1 MQKKNQKSKQ
11 RNFKA
16 VFERVPFPSF
26 IVLILASIHPVIVF
40 SQVEEQGEK
49 ETQRQ
54 PVQIIEDIQIL
65 FNKILYEYK
74 AQNYTG
80 AEELATITYLENYEY
95 IEAPLGKKNKA
106 LMEETE
112 IMLRE
117 DLRTAIGDKVP
128 LEEVEQLINNING
141 NLDRAKQL
149 FNDKSFTWLCRNH
162 VIRVRLVNLWVL

>member
-149 FNDKSFTWLCRNH
+149 FNDKSFT
-162 VIRVRLVNLWVL
+162 

>member
-128 LEEVEQLINNING
+128 LEEIEQLINNING
-141 NLDRAKQL
+141 NLDRAKLL
-149 FNDKSFTWLCRNH
+149 FNDKSFT
-162 VIRVRLVNLWVL
+162 

>member
-16 VFERVPFPSF
+16 VFERVLFPSF

-40 SQVEEQGEK
+40 SQVKEQDEK

-65 FNKILYEYK
+65 LNKILDEYK

-95 IEAPLGKKNKA
+95 IEASLGKKNKA

-117 DLRTAIGDKVP
+117 DLRTAIDDKVP
-128 LEEVEQLINNING
+128 LEKVEQLINNING
-141 NLDRAKQL
+141 NLDRAKLL
-149 FNDKSFTWLCRNH
+149 FNDKSFT
-162 VIRVRLVNLWVL
+162 